1 MVKLIQSEP
10 FRSLYVGGKLA
21 VVVAKVP
28 FWTLLYSVG
37 ADRPRP
43 SWTLKKTLVVNAL
56 REIIETPME
65 IGDFRGRDPTKEVAP
80 RDCAGAR
87 FIWVDKVPSDLIA
100 GEVKRFADAYGTE
113 SVRIPAYGY
122 GRWGTG
128 AEIPLAHDGEK
139 VLMHMHGGAF
149 VMGTAHPED
158 LASNIPRGF
167 LEYGHPTFT
176 RTMSIEYRLC
186 ASDPYPANAPFP
198 AALLDGL
205 AGYLYLTCTLGFKPQ
220 NVFIS
225 GDSAG
230 GNIAQSI
237 VRYLRDHPELGIGT
251 PGGLILFSPWADPTG
266 THYGMPN
273 SVAKENSKSDFV
285 RPQIHPDSMGQ
296 YGLRSLLAKTSV
308 QDARQNPYIAPAS
321 LEMSPEVVRGMFSG
335 FPPCYVVG
343 GGGET
348 LLDAIRTLQE
358 RMAADI
364 PEKMFVYD
372 EVTDAIHD
380 FVCLPLWEPE
390 RSNTFKSIV
399 DWIQRL

>member
-1 MVKLIQSEP
+1 MANLIQTEP
-10 FRSLYVGGKLA
+10 FRSLYVCCKVA
-21 VVVAKVP
+21 VVLAKVP
-28 FWTLLYSVG
+28 LWTLLYSVG

-43 SWTLKKTLVVNAL
+43 SWNLKKTLAVNAL

-65 IGDFRGRDPTKEVAP
+65 TGDFRGRDPTKEVDP
-80 RDCAGAR
+80 RDCGGAR
-87 FIWVDKVPSDLIA
+87 FIWVDKVPSNLIT
-100 GEVKRFADAYGTE
+100 GEIKRLADACSAE
-113 SVRIPAYGY
+113 SVRIPAYGF
-122 GRWGTG
+122 GRWGSG
-128 AEIPLAHDGEK
+128 AEIPLARDGEK

-158 LASNIPRGF
+158 VTSYIPRGF
-167 LEYGHPTFT
+167 LEFGHPTFT

-186 ASDPYPANAPFP
+186 ASDPYPTKSPFP
-198 AALLDGL
+198 TALLDGL
-205 AGYLYLTCTLGFKPQ
+205 AGYLYLTRTLGFKPQ

-237 VRYLRDHPELGIGT
+237 VRYLRDHPELGMGA

-266 THYGMPN
+266 THDGIPN
-273 SVAKENSKSDFV
+273 CVAVENSKSDFV
-285 RPQIHPDSMGQ
+285 RPQTDSDSMGQ
-296 YGLRSLLAKTSV
+296 YGLRSLLGKISV
-308 QDARQNPYIAPAS
+308 QDARQNPYLAPAS
-321 LEMSPEVVRGMFSG
+321 LEMEPQDVRGLFNG

-348 LLDAIRTLQE
+348 LLDSIRTLQQ

-364 PEKMFVYD
+364 PREAFVYD
-372 EVTDAIHD
+372 EVADAIHD

-390 RSNTFKSIV
+390 RSNTFKNIV
-399 DWIQRL
+399 DWVRRL

>member
-1 MVKLIQSEP
+1 MTTLIQNEP
-10 FRSLYVGGKLA
+10 FRSLYLCCKLA
-21 VVVAKVP
+21 VVLAKVP
-28 FWTLLYSVG
+28 LWTFLYSVG
-37 ADRPRP
+37 ADRPRA
-43 SWTLKKTLVVNAL
+43 SWNWKKTLVVNAL

-65 IGDFRGRDPTKEVAP
+65 TGDFRGRDHTKEVAP
-80 RDCAGAR
+80 RDCNGAR
-87 FIWVDKVPSDLIA
+87 FIWVDKVPSNLIA
-100 GEVKRFADAYGTE
+100 GEIKRFADACGAE
-113 SVRIPAYGY
+113 SVRVPAYGY

-139 VLMHMHGGAF
+139 VLMHIHGGAF

-158 LASNIPRGF
+158 ITSYIPRGF
-167 LEYGHPTFT
+167 LEFGRATFT
-176 RTMSIEYRLC
+176 RTMSVEYRLC
-186 ASDPYPANAPFP
+186 SSDPHPAKSPFP
-198 AALLDGL
+198 TALLDGL
-205 AGYLYLTCTLGFKPQ
+205 AGYLYLTRTLGFKPQ

-237 VRYLRDHPELGIGT
+237 VRYLRDHPELGMGA

-266 THYGMPN
+266 THDGMPN
-273 SVAKENSKSDFV
+273 GVATENSKCDFV
-285 RPQIHPDSMGQ
+285 RPQTDRDSMGQ
-296 YGLRSLLAKTSV
+296 YGLRSLLGKISL
-308 QDARQNPYIAPAS
+308 QDSRQNPYLAPAS
-321 LEMSPEVVRGMFSG
+321 LEMDPQTVRGMFSG

-348 LLDAIRTLQE
+348 LLDSIRTLQQ

-364 PEKMFVYD
+364 PENNFVYD
-372 EVTDAIHD
+372 EVPDAIHD

-390 RSNTFKSIV
+390 RSNTFTGIL